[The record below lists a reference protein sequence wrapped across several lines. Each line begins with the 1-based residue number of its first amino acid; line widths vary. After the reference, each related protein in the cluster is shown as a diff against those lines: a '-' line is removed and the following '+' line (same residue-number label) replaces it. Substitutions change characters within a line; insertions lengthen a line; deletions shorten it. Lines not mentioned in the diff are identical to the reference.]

1 MNYFSNLKSTT
12 HLGKRMNVR
21 GISKAMIEFAVRYGD
36 LDADKLIVN
45 NKLVRRMVEA
55 INIQVVRLN
64 RLRKKFRQFGVI
76 RLIDKALNKL
86 REQKKTALKIVA
98 KGGIVVVVANNTLI
112 TTYDLDSYKKY

>member
-112 TTYDLDSYKKY
+112 TTYDLDSYKRN